1 MKTSTTIPTVSSVAQ
16 AAIAIIDKEVRLNNG
31 SSRDR
36 SNVAIAAD
44 AIASI
49 DEALRGGLYQGFR
62 GILRLPVLGKCGHI
76 DLHNGEYS
84 LRVAI
89 RGSKMTF
96 ASLTTSEGW
105 SYNVESQVLMG
116 LRYVLEMLAKAG

>member
-1 MKTSTTIPTVSSVAQ
+1 MKTSTNVPTVATVA
-16 AAIAIIDKEVRLNNG
+16 AEAIAIIDREIRLNNG

-36 SNVAIAAD
+36 CNTAIAAD

-49 DEALRGGLYQGFR
+49 DLALRAGLYQGFR
-62 GILRLPVLGKCGHI
+62 GILRLPVIGKVGHL

-105 SYNVESQVLMG
+105 SYNVESQDLMG
-116 LRYVLEMLAKAG
+116 LRYVLEKLAKAG